1 MTKQRRLK
9 DVKLSNLRSQSKQEQ
24 STDIPADTTVVPD
37 TLANDKADAS
47 TAAPQQFAITDGLIM
62 IMRNVA
68 KQSAREILE
77 EDRKRNAE
85 GKTAYTQT
93 QLEDKIFDCI
103 KVAVTGWLD
112 LTWSTI
118 NKHELE
124 YGLRQNLPFNK
135 WLPRM
140 AKYLKRKLICLN
152 YAAAGMYNF
161 TWYRDKMDGEIKT
174 IKESQTRM
182 EHKMDSL
189 DADVNTR
196 LCLFNAPRDLTGLF
210 FHGRRIQFVYIVAI
224 TAFFTIMLGTMTY
237 AAFSYKAKSLRWER
251 EATQLDAAVRTLDA
265 KYTDLVDALCKSKDK
280 THSSNSKRK

>member
-9 DVKLSNLRSQSKQEQ
+9 DVKLSNLRSQTKQEQ
-24 STDIPADTTVVPD
+24 SADISSDTTGVPD
-37 TLANDKADAS
+37 DSAVDNADAS
-47 TAAPQQFAITDGLIM
+47 TAATQPFAITDELIK

-124 YGLRQNLPFNK
+124 YGIRQNLPFNK

-161 TWYRDKMDGEIKT
+161 TWYRDKMDGEIKA
-174 IKESQTRM
+174 IKDSQSRM
-182 EHKMDSL
+182 ERKMDSL
-189 DADVNTR
+189 DTDVNTR

-237 AAFSYKAKSLRWER
+237 AAFSYKAQSLRWER
-251 EATQLDAAVRTLDA
+251 ETTQLDAVVRALDA
-265 KYTDLVDALCKSKDK
+265 KYTDLVDALGKSKDK
-280 THSSNSKRK
+280 PHSSNSKRK

>member
-9 DVKLSNLRSQSKQEQ
+9 DVKLSNLRSQTKQEQ

-37 TLANDKADAS
+37 AS
-47 TAAPQQFAITDGLIM
+47 ASNSESSSAAPQQFAITDELIM

-85 GKTAYTQT
+85 GTAYTQT

-174 IKESQTRM
+174 IKDSQSRM
-182 EHKMDSL
+182 EQKMDSL

-210 FHGRRIQFVYIVAI
+210 FHGRRIQFVYIVTI
-224 TAFFTIMLGTMTY
+224 FAFLTIMLGTMTY
-237 AAFSYKAKSLRWER
+237 AAFSYKAQSLHWER
-251 EATQLDAAVRTLDA
+251 KATQLDAVVRTLDA
-265 KYTDLVDALCKSKDK
+265 KYTDLVDALGKNKDV
-280 THSSNSKRK
+280 THSSNTIRK

>member
-9 DVKLSNLRSQSKQEQ
+9 DVKLSNLRSQTKQEQ

-37 TLANDKADAS
+37 AS
-47 TAAPQQFAITDGLIM
+47 ASNSESSNVAPQPFAITDELIM

-124 YGLRQNLPFNK
+124 YGIRQNLPFNK

-140 AKYLKRKLICLN
+140 AKYLRRKLICLN

-174 IKESQTRM
+174 IKDSQSRM
-182 EHKMDSL
+182 EQKMDSL

-210 FHGRRIQFVYIVAI
+210 FHGRRIQFVYIVTI
-224 TAFFTIMLGTMTY
+224 FAFLTIMLGTMTY
-237 AAFSYKAKSLRWER
+237 AAFSYKAQSLRWER
-251 EATQLDAAVRTLDA
+251 EATQLDAVVRTLDA
-265 KYTDLVDALCKSKDK
+265 KYTDLVDALGKNKDK

>member
-9 DVKLSNLRSQSKQEQ
+9 DVKLSNLRSQTKQEQ

-37 TLANDKADAS
+37 AS
-47 TAAPQQFAITDGLIM
+47 ASNSESSSAAPQQFTITDGLIM

-124 YGLRQNLPFNK
+124 YGIRQNLPFNK

-174 IKESQTRM
+174 IKDSQSRM
-182 EHKMDSL
+182 EKKMDSL

-210 FHGRRIQFVYIVAI
+210 FHGRRIQFVYIVTIFAI
-224 TAFFTIMLGTMTY
+224 LTIMLGTMTY
-237 AAFSYKAKSLRWER
+237 AAFSYKTQSLRWER
-251 EATQLDAAVRTLDA
+251 EATQLDAVVRALDA
-265 KYTDLVDALCKSKDK
+265 KYTDLVDALGKSKDK
-280 THSSNSKRK
+280 PHSSNSKRK

>member
-9 DVKLSNLRSQSKQEQ
+9 DVKLSNLRSQTKQEQ
-24 STDIPADTTVVPD
+24 STDITADTTVVPD
-37 TLANDKADAS
+37 AS
-47 TAAPQQFAITDGLIM
+47 ASNSESSSAAPQQFAITDELIM

-174 IKESQTRM
+174 IKDSQSRM
-182 EHKMDSL
+182 EQKMDSL

-210 FHGRRIQFVYIVAI
+210 FHGRRIQFVYIVTI
-224 TAFFTIMLGTMTY
+224 FAFLTIMLGTMTY
-237 AAFSYKAKSLRWER
+237 AAFSYKAQSLHWER
-251 EATQLDAAVRTLDA
+251 KATQLDAVVRTLDA
-265 KYTDLVDALCKSKDK
+265 KYTDLVDALGKNKDV
-280 THSSNSKRK
+280 THSSNTIRK